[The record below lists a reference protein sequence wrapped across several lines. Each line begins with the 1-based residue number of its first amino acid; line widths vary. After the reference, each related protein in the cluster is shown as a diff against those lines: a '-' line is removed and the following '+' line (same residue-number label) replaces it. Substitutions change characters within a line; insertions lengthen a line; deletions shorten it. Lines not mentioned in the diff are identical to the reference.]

1 LSVASLAAPAPRWLM
16 GAKIADWTITFLI
29 FLGGFVI
36 VEPAPYDLALVAV
49 LIAWSF
55 FGLRLSRHFLP
66 MTVLMLLYV
75 AGGFLSFTQIDV
87 FGKPLVY
94 MLTTAFLAASSIFFA
109 AIIAAEPE
117 RRLVLIRNA
126 YVASAV
132 IVALIGILG
141 YFGLLPDAEA
151 FTLYGRA
158 KGTFQDPNVFGP
170 FLVLPLAFL
179 ARDILMRRLRRSAWE
194 IAWFM
199 VILFAIFLSFSR
211 AAWGMSVFVILAV
224 AFLAAIN
231 ERQQLVRFRIVAY
244 LLAGAA
250 AVSIMLAVALSIPA
264 VSDLYV
270 QRAHVVQDYDD
281 SRTGRFERQQKG
293 FFLIHERPLGLGPF
307 VFAKKLGEDEHNMWL
322 KGFTVYGWLG
332 GFSYLI
338 LVGWTL
344 AVATPLVFKPRPWQG
359 IVQCTYAAYV
369 GHLLI
374 HNVIDNDHWRHLFLI
389 YGILWGVVAAE
400 KVFVRQRKFAN
411 SVT

>member
-1 LSVASLAAPAPRWLM
+1 M
-16 GAKIADWTITFLI
+16 GAKIADWATSFIV

-36 VEPAPYDLALVAV
+36 VEPAPYDLALVAIFIV
-49 LIAWSF
+49 WSF
-55 FGLRLSRHFLP
+55 FGLRLNRHFLP
-66 MTVLMLLYV
+66 MTVLMLFYV
-75 AGGFLSFTQIDV
+75 AGGFLSFTQIDG

-94 MLTTAFLAASSIFFA
+94 MLTTAFLVASSIFFA

-132 IVALIGILG
+132 VVALIGIFG
-141 YFGLLPDAEA
+141 YFGLLPNAEA

-179 ARDILMRRLRRSAWE
+179 ARDILTRRLRRSAWE

-211 AAWGMSVFVILAV
+211 AAWGMAVFAILVV
-224 AFLAAIN
+224 AFLAGIN
-231 ERQQLVRFRIVAY
+231 ESRQLVRFRIVAY

-250 AVSIMLAVALSIPA
+250 AVSIMLTVALSIPA

-281 SRTGRFERQQKG
+281 SRTGRFERQAKG
-293 FFLIHERPLGLGPF
+293 FFLVQERPFGLGPF
-307 VFAKKLGEDEHNMWL
+307 VFAKQLGEDEHNMWL

-338 LVGWTL
+338 LVVWTL
-344 AVATPLVFKPRPWQG
+344 AVATPLVFKPRPWQA

-389 YGILWGVVAAE
+389 YGILWGAAAAE
-400 KVFVRQRKFAN
+400 KMFVRRQKLAR